1 MLLSHSTST
10 SYAICNKVLELKKIA
25 TLIHMQDVGKKF
37 TSRFGDSSL
46 MEGFQIV
53 NGTVQFE
60 KSADRSL
67 PISKQ
72 SIFVVYESSQCFSF
86 IYVCQKVLGL

>member
-1 MLLSHSTST
+1 
-10 SYAICNKVLELKKIA
+10 
-25 TLIHMQDVGKKF
+25 MQDVGKKF

-53 NGTVQFE
+53 QFE

-67 PISKQ
+67 LISKQ

-86 IYVCQKVLGL
+86 INVSQKVLGL